1 MLEAV
6 PARPLKP
13 KTAAI
18 NAITKN
24 VMAQL
29 SITTPPIIKILND
42 AMTDFMSNRR
52 ATIGGGNT
60 QMYFYI
66 TINVVLFMKRI
77 ILCRPANETSVT
89 INNNK

>member
-29 SITTPPIIKILND
+29 NITTPPKIKILSKPMID
-42 AMTDFMSNRR
+42 IYEQPACHERR
-52 ATIGGGNT
+52 SQT
-60 QMYFYI
+60 QTKNFA
-66 TINVVLFMKRI
+66 LQQ
-77 ILCRPANETSVT
+77 ILSYL
-89 INNNK
+89 